1 MRIEI
6 LSPKQI
12 RQEHETSLQI
22 LAEIGVKVN
31 HEEVFGLLIG
41 AGARGEESTGVV
53 KFPVDLISKSIK
65 TSPRKHIL
73 YGRDF
78 REKARFG
85 YDDHLFMSSAGQY
98 LLIDGRE
105 QRRPAT
111 LKDTRDAIKLGDALP
126 EIDIVGPLVLPSEI
140 PVKVRDIHVYAE
152 LVKTT
157 TKPCVTWINNGTT
170 ADYIIKIFSVLA
182 GGSEE
187 LRRRPMVE
195 AFIEPISPLQFSKEG
210 LEILLKFA
218 RAGLPVGFGP
228 MAMAMA
234 TAPATLAGAIAQEN
248 AEILAGIVISQIIA
262 PGLPITYWG
271 IPHVMDAATGNISFG
286 SPEQGLM
293 ASIMTQLGRWYG
305 FPVGVNV
312 GLTDSKIAD
321 AQNGIER
328 AATLLM
334 GAFSGADIFGHMGIV
349 GADQGASLAELV
361 LNNEMAAYLRRITKG
376 ITIDSET
383 LAFEV
388 IKRVGIGGHFL
399 EDDHT
404 LRNFKKE
411 VWIPAIM
418 DRLNWETW
426 EKKGRES
433 IWERALRRKNQILR
447 DHSVS
452 LLDEKRTKE
461 IDEIVQEADK
471 KILGKG

>member
-1 MRIEI
+1 MKIEI
-6 LSPKQI
+6 LSPRQI
-12 RQEHETSLQI
+12 RQEHETSLRI
-22 LAEIGVKVN
+22 LTEIGVKIN
-31 HEEVFGLLIG
+31 HEEVFSFLME
-41 AGARGEESTGVV
+41 AGATGKESTGVV

-65 TSPRKHIL
+65 TSPRKRIL

-78 REKARFG
+78 HKKARFG
-85 YDDHLFMSSAGQY
+85 YNDHLFMSSAGQY
-98 LLIDGRE
+98 LLIDERE
-105 QRRPAT
+105 KRHPAT
-111 LKDTRDAIKLGDALP
+111 LEDTRDAIKLGDSLP

-157 TKPCVTWINNGTT
+157 AKPCFTWINNGIT

-182 GGSEE
+182 GGREE
-187 LRRRPMVE
+187 LRRKPMVE

-228 MAMAMA
+228 MAMT
-234 TAPATLAGAIAQEN
+234 TAPATLAGTIAQEN
-248 AEILAGIVISQIIA
+248 AEILAGIVISQIIS

-271 IPHVMDAATGNISFG
+271 IPHVMDTATGNISFG

-293 ASIMTQLGRWYG
+293 ASIMTQLGLWYG

-321 AQNGIER
+321 AQNGMER

-334 GAFSGADIFGHMGIV
+334 GAFSGADIFGHMGIM

-361 LNNEMAAYLRRITKG
+361 LNNEMAAYLRRIIKG
-376 ITIDSET
+376 ITIRSET

-388 IKRVGIGGHFL
+388 IKRVGIGGYFL

-411 VWIPAIM
+411 VWIPTIM

-433 IWERALRRKNQILR
+433 IWERALRRKNQILH
-447 DHSVS
+447 DHSVRP
-452 LLDEKRTKE
+452 LDEKMTKE
-461 IDEIVQEADK
+461 IDRIVQEADK
-471 KILGKG
+471 RILGKR